1 MKSGCG
7 TAFIFFIGFLGLAI
21 LYMAV
26 SQYLIKG
33 ESLHDH
39 GVPVTALVVDTLI
52 VYEEVAGNYKA
63 PFSTPVIHFTI
74 EGTNVTDTASGWTY
88 RLDTENITSQSNSLL
103 LPGDSL
109 DLLVNPHYPDV
120 YIKAG
125 ETDDT
130 NIVGFAIWGT
140 IGLALFFPFLLRL
153 KKLFPKDAE
162 QRQWGS

>member
-7 TAFIFFIGFLGLAI
+7 TVFIFFLGFVGLAI

-26 SQYLIKG
+26 RQYLIKG

-39 GVPVTALVVDTLI
+39 GTPVTAVVADTLI
-52 VYEEVAGNYKA
+52 VHEKVAGNYKA
-63 PFSTPVIHFTI
+63 PFSTPIIRFTI
-74 EGTNVTDTASGWTY
+74 DGKSVTDTASGWAY

-109 DLLVNPHYPDV
+109 ELLVNPHQPDV
-120 YIKAG
+120 YIKASD
-125 ETDDT
+125 TDDT

-140 IGLALFFPFLLRL
+140 IGLALFIPFLLRL

-162 QRQWGS
+162 

>member
-7 TAFIFFIGFLGLAI
+7 TVFIFFIGFLGFAI

-39 GVPVTALVVDTLI
+39 GIPITAVVLDTLI
-52 VYEEVAGNYKA
+52 VHEKVAGNYRA
-63 PFSTPVIHFTI
+63 PFSTPVIRYTVEGKTI
-74 EGTNVTDTASGWTY
+74 TDTASKWSY
-88 RLDTENITSQSNSLL
+88 RLDTENITFQSNSLL
-103 LPGDSL
+103 LPGDTL
-109 DLLVNPHYPDV
+109 ELLVNPNDPDV
-120 YIKAG
+120 YIQAG
-125 ETDDT
+125 ESDDT

-140 IGLALFFPFLLRL
+140 IGLALIIPFLLRL

-162 QRQWGS
+162 QRQWEN

>member
-39 GVPVTALVVDTLI
+39 GIPVMAVVVDTLI
-52 VYEEVAGNYKA
+52 MHEEVAGNYRA
-63 PFSTPVIHFTI
+63 PFSTPIIRYTM
-74 EGTNVTDTASGWTY
+74 EGKDITDTASGWTY

-109 DLLVNPHYPDV
+109 ELLVNPNYTDV
-120 YIKAG
+120 YIQAG
-125 ETDDT
+125 ESDDT

-140 IGLALFFPFLLRL
+140 IGLALIIPFLLRL

-162 QRQWGS
+162 QRQWGN